1 MAYDY
6 PDWYLAMSAEERE
19 AHDRRER
26 AEHRAK
32 AVADGTHKVPNGKDL
47 DVIVQFIELACCSLD
62 DEFTFDELMAK
73 IREYATD
80 EQFPEDSVMILEK
93 DVRIVVPG
101 LPKVLK
107 KTRGGK
113 YRLA

>member
-19 AHDRRER
+19 VHDRRER
-26 AEHRAK
+26 AERRAK
-32 AVADGTHKVPNGKDL
+32 AVADGAHKVPNGKDL
-47 DVIVQFIELACCSLD
+47 DVIVQYIELACCDLD
-62 DEFTFDELMAK
+62 AELTIEELMAK
-73 IREYATD
+73 IRHFATD
-80 EQFPEDSVMILEK
+80 EQFPEDSVTIIEK
-93 DVRIVVPG
+93 DVRVVVPC